1 LPTRTPFL
9 LVVLLTACEPAPGP
23 VEPGRPAP
31 DAAITAGFE
40 ALVIAPNAKVSG
52 RDDLYRPEVRDTVL
66 EEYVRAS
73 FLQHLSSWAVFER
86 LERVVDDYAFV
97 TSAVRDAGLPEVL
110 AAVPYLE
117 SQFDPETQSV
127 TCSKGPWQF
136 MPEVGHRMG
145 LEIAGCTFVDDPE
158 ASWAPTLLAP
168 PTPLF
173 ERSDYAREGQCRIS
187 TCAVDERK
195 DLKKST
201 SAAIRMFDESWN
213 DPEFRASGAAV
224 QLTVASHN
232 AGYDDSRF
240 SDRPS
245 RFNLKP
251 AFERW
256 AKDRDPVEQAR
267 FYGANIR
274 TRTPGDEPSP
284 DSVLHPETQHYA
296 YTVIAQHLLAV
307 CYYGQNHADLPAF
320 APYETHADSWCQG
333 FEVPDRAAVLSR

>member
-1 LPTRTPFL
+1 MPLSF
-9 LVVLLTACEPAPGP
+9 VVLLAACEPAPGP
-23 VEPGRPAP
+23 VEAVRPTP
-31 DAAITAGFE
+31 DAAIAAGFE
-40 ALVIAPNAKVSG
+40 AFVVAPNARVSG
-52 RDDLYRPEVRDTVL
+52 RDDLLRAEVRDTVL

-73 FLQHLSSWAVFER
+73 FLRHLSSWAVFEG

-117 SQFDPETQSV
+117 SQFDPERQSV

-145 LEIAGCTFVDDPE
+145 LEIAECSFVDDPE

-168 PTPLF
+168 PTPVF

-187 TCAVDERK
+187 HCRVDERK
-195 DLKKST
+195 DLQKST
-201 SAAIRMFDESWN
+201 SASIRMFKESWD
-213 DPEFRASGAAV
+213 DPDFRASGAAV

-232 AGYDDSRF
+232 GGYDDGRF

-251 AFERW
+251 AFEQW
-256 AKDRDPVEQAR
+256 AEDKDPVDHAR

-274 TRTPGDEPSP
+274 ARTPGDRPSP
-284 DSVLHPETQHYA
+284 DSVLYPETQHYA
-296 YTVIAQHLLAV
+296 YTAIAQHLLAV
-307 CYYGQNHADLPAF
+307 CYYGQNHADRPAF
-320 APYETHADSWCQG
+320 APYETHATSWCQG
-333 FEVPDRAAVLSR
+333 FEIPDRATVLSR